1 MDGLLFC
8 LRTLDNN
15 GHRIQEGS
23 SGEEMCLD
31 CTIIWPVLLYGWPDW
46 FVYNLYIGIQE
57 LVKLLS
63 EIDRRKRYDSK

>member
-8 LRTLDNN
+8 SRTLDNN

-23 SGEEMCLD
+23 SDEEMCLD
-31 CTIIWPVLLYGWPDW
+31 CTIIWPVLLYGWLDW

>member
-15 GHRIQEGS
+15 GHRIQERS

-31 CTIIWPVLLYGWPDW
+31 CTIIWPVLLYG
-46 FVYNLYIGIQE
+46 
-57 LVKLLS
+57 
-63 EIDRRKRYDSK
+63 